1 MSKAPQDSQHR
12 DLSYSGSEESRRWD
26 LSYTQNRELSWLKFN
41 ARVLE
46 EATDPT
52 VPLMERLRFI
62 SIFTSNLDEFFM
74 VRVGSLFDLD
84 AMLPDEV
91 DNKSGK
97 TPRQQLDLIF
107 EAVRPLIRFRDNVYA
122 EVSRALAA
130 KGVEAVPVDKLEG
143 ADKQFVQDWYKQRI
157 HPLLSPQIIDRSH
170 PFPHLKN
177 KALYCAALLSGKG
190 KPLLGIVEVPETV
203 PVILPLPGAFGLFI
217 MRQAMLGVPKELIEA
232 ARIDGCGNFRIF
244 YQIML
249 PLVKSSI
256 IMLVIFT
263 FMATW
268 NSFLWPLV
276 VGTKES
282 MRTFTV
288 GLSTM
293 QTQYDNNVGGMMA
306 SATISFLP
314 PFLLYLVLQ
323 KRFVEGVAMTG
334 LRR

>member
-1 MSKAPQDSQHR
+1 MKQNHFSLSQLLTDLLLLALGALCLAPLVYMVIMSLNDT
-12 DLSYSGSEESRRWD
+12 YSSFAISFNPKDFSLHHYWD
-26 LSYTQNRELSWLKFN
+26 ILQN
-41 ARVLE
+41 
-46 EATDPT
+46 
-52 VPLMERLRFI
+52 
-62 SIFTSNLDEFFM
+62 
-74 VRVGSLFDLD
+74 
-84 AMLPDEV
+84 
-91 DNKSGK
+91 
-97 TPRQQLDLIF
+97 
-107 EAVRPLIRFRDNVYA
+107 
-122 EVSRALAA
+122 
-130 KGVEAVPVDKLEG
+130 DKLLRYLFNSAVYSVGGVLLTVAYSCLAGYAFAKMDFKG
-143 ADKQFVQDWYKQRI
+143 ANILFFV
-157 HPLLSPQIIDRSH
+157 LLLTMFLPTEVTLVPQYIII
-170 PFPHLKN
+170 KN
-177 KALYCAALLSGKG
+177 LGWLNTYQAL
-190 KPLLGIVEVPETV
+190 
-203 PVILPLPGAFGLFI
+203 ILPLPGAFGLFI
-217 MRQAMLGVPKELIEA
+217 MRQAMLGVPKELMEA

-249 PLVKSSI
+249 PLVKYSI

-282 MRTFTV
+282 IRTFTV

-334 LRR
+334 LKG